1 VSTTAT
7 ADDQDA
13 DLGALMARVAGG
25 DEVAFAGLYDE
36 LAPSVFGTA
45 RRIVGDPAL
54 AEEIAQEA
62 FVQLWRTAPRFDP
75 RLGSVRGWAL
85 TIARRRAVDR
95 VRSEQASRRRELGD
109 VQAASP
115 PPDDP
120 ADAAVVALDRERAR
134 RAVDGLSDVQRQA
147 LELAFFDGLT
157 HVEVADRL
165 GLPLGTVKTRIRD
178 GLLRLRSLMLAG

>member
-1 VSTTAT
+1 
-7 ADDQDA
+7 
-13 DLGALMARVAGG
+13 MARVADG
-25 DEVAFAGLYDE
+25 DELAFAGLYDE
-36 LAPSVFGTA
+36 LAASVYGTA
-45 RRIVGDPAL
+45 RRIVRDPAL

-75 RLGSVRGWAL
+75 RRGSVRGWAL

-109 VQAASP
+109 VQAALP
-115 PPDDP
+115 PSDDP
-120 ADAAVVALDRERAR
+120 ADATVVALDGERAR
-134 RAVDGLSDVQRQA
+134 RAVSALSDVQRQA

-157 HVEVADRL
+157 HVEVAERL